1 MKKLY
6 PASTAVLANDDHLM
20 TPRETAAMINVTE
33 KTLANWRVSG
43 VMGLPFFKLG
53 RAVRYRRGDVI
64 SFLNR
69 QRHTSTS
76 SAA

>member
-1 MKKLY
+1 
-6 PASTAVLANDDHLM
+6 
-20 TPRETAAMINVTE
+20 MINVTE